1 MIPKISAYGFYF
13 PVLDVTQSFH
23 TSPEKDSSISVI
35 PVGVIYSP
43 ESVCQISLRK
53 LSQHLVIETDRPK

>member
-1 MIPKISAYGFYF
+1 MGS
-13 PVLDVTQSFH
+13 TSQSLKSPSLH
-23 TSPEKDSSISVI
+23 TSPEKDSIISVI

-53 LSQHLVIETDRPK
+53 LSQQLVIETDGPK